1 MPSEN
6 PLQPILPQNVMKKS
20 FIYSLSTGRPGS
32 GLRRQLAV
40 MNVNYGRIIRCW
52 LLEFPITIG
61 LRQFTPIGRRPLAK
75 AWPTVLR
82 FNGPN
87 PAGHPEASH
96 RDRCGQHPDH
106 TKVAQ
111 WLVCATRE
119 QHATNCGSEAA
130 CQMLY
135 S

>member
-1 MPSEN
+1 MGLEDAGAEKEGLLQLSSEQFLRGPVGGDAVRMIVN
-6 PLQPILPQNVMKKS
+6 RHVRM
-20 FIYSLSTGRPGS
+20 TGS
-32 GLRRQLAV
+32 
-40 MNVNYGRIIRCW
+40 
-52 LLEFPITIG
+52 
-61 LRQFTPIGRRPLAK
+61 PIGRRPLAK

-111 WLVCATRE
+111 WLVCAARE

-130 CQMLY
+130 CQMLHG
-135 S
+135 